1 MFENVSFSEHMYVL
15 KFRKKGMAP
24 KKYNSWRALE
34 RCDNVLGDS
43 DSDSESELKFSKSY
57 GG

>member
-1 MFENVSFSEHMYVL
+1 MFGNFSFSEHIYVL
-15 KFRKKGMAP
+15 KFRKKGMGQ

-34 RCDNVLGDS
+34 RCDNVLWG
-43 DSDSESELKFSKSY
+43 DSESDLDFLKSY

>member
-1 MFENVSFSEHMYVL
+1 MFENVSVSEYMYVL
-15 KFRKKGMAP
+15 KFRKKGMAQ

-34 RCDNVLGDS
+34 RCDNVLGG
-43 DSDSESELKFSKSY
+43 DSESELELLKSY